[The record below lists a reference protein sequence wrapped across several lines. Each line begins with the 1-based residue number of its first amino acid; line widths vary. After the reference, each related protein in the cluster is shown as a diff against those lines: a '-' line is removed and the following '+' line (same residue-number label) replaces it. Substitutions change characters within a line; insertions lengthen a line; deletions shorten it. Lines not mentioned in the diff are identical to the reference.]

1 MSENSSKSMKPP
13 LSDEMKESK
22 ENLGKGVKANAD
34 NSSGNPRIQES
45 EIYLDNPTVSNSSG
59 NSSKPFTQNLNK
71 DKSTFKIPKKTQ
83 NLYSKADSEPEVDYD
98 DEVVD
103 DFVSRIFDSKS
114 SSTIPSNSPKVNNIH
129 LKKGV
134 GKQKFRSEPE
144 NTELES
150 GPEKADSDPVSKSQ
164 ESKRLK
170 PFIRSKNPILK

>member
-1 MSENSSKSMKPP
+1 MKPP

-22 ENLGKGVKANAD
+22 ENLGKGVKTNAD
-34 NSSGNPRIQES
+34 NSSGNPRIPES

-114 SSTIPSNSPKVNNIH
+114 SSTIPSNSPKVII
-129 LKKGV
+129 
-134 GKQKFRSEPE
+134 S
-144 NTELES
+144 
-150 GPEKADSDPVSKSQ
+150 
-164 ESKRLK
+164 
-170 PFIRSKNPILK
+170 I